1 MTATGGL
8 GDAPSAVAPV
18 RPSVTGSLWAV
29 RILAPLGALALT
41 VTVLLA
47 VLQGAPLGAEGAAIA
62 AIWWGRV
69 SFVDL
74 GLALVTGWGW
84 IAWREASVP
93 RALVWLVLCT
103 LTGSVAILGYLTG
116 AAWRHQRGRDVLVG
130 PRRA

>member
-1 MTATGGL
+1 VTASDT
-8 GDAPSAVAPV
+8 A
-18 RPSVTGSLWAV
+18 RPSVPAALWVV
-29 RILAPLGALALT
+29 RVLAPLGASALT
-41 VTVLLA
+41 LTVLAALT
-47 VLQGAPLGAEGAAIA
+47 QGAPLGAEGTAIA
-62 AIWWGRV
+62 ALWWGRV

-130 PRRA
+130 PRRS